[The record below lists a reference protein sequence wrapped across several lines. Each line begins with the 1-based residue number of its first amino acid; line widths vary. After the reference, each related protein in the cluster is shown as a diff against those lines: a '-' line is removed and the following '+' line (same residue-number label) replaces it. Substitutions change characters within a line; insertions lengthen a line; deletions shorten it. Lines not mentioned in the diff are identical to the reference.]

1 MRRLRFVLTLVVTVL
16 LAGIVAVVIALT
28 TGDDGD
34 DVAAGDVGGDAA
46 PSADPAPDLT
56 VTAEI
61 RRSFN
66 RSGLV
71 VIAVTNHG
79 AEPVHVTAAELLS
92 GSFEETGPQ
101 PFDSTVPPGDI
112 PRDLQVEYGLAR
124 CPDGVDSTT
133 DQARVALTA
142 QAEGGAEHDLVLDLP
157 HPNGTLDRLLRT
169 DCRDAVLRAAI
180 SLTLGP
186 LVPREDG
193 TLTGILAV
201 TRVDG
206 GAAPATVTDSRG
218 SVLFT
223 ITPQPD
229 PALAPGQLR
238 VVADVLRC
246 GGHAIGDAK
255 RPYGFTAWI
264 DLGEGGEPIPTTI
277 PVDTGQQAALDE
289 MQGVRCADHSGT

>member
-1 MRRLRFVLTLVVTVL
+1 MRRLRFVLVLVVTVL
-16 LAGIVAVVIALT
+16 LAGIAAIIVALT
-28 TGDDGD
+28 TGDDD
-34 DVAAGDVGGDAA
+34 EVAAADDAG
-46 PSADPAPDLT
+46 PAPDLS

-79 AEPVHVTAAELLS
+79 TVPVQITSAELLS

-101 PFDSTVPPGDI
+101 PFDATIPPGTT
-112 PRDLQVEYGLAR
+112 PRDLQLEYGLAQ

-133 DQARVALTA
+133 AQAQVALTA
-142 QAEGGAEHDLVLDLP
+142 QSEGGAEHELVLDLP
-157 HPNGTLDRLLRT
+157 YPNGTLDRLLRT
-169 DCRDAVLRAAI
+169 DCGAQVLAEAV
-180 SLTLGP
+180 SLIMGP
-186 LVPREDG
+186 LEPAADG
-193 TLTGILAV
+193 TLTGVLTV

-206 GAAPATVTDSRG
+206 GTAPVAVTDTRG

-223 ITPQPD
+223 VTPQPD
-229 PALAPGQLR
+229 PALPVGQLR
-238 VVADVLRC
+238 VVADVMRC

-264 DLGEGGEPIPTTI
+264 DLGDGATIPTAI
-277 PVDTGQQAALDE
+277 PVDDIQVAALE
-289 MQGVRCADHSGT
+289 AIQAVRCAGRNDES

>member
-1 MRRLRFVLTLVVTVL
+1 MRRLRFVLLLVVAVL
-16 LAGIVAVVIALT
+16 LAGIAAVVVALT

-34 DVAAGDVGGDAA
+34 EVAAGDDA
-46 PSADPAPDLT
+46 PSAGGPVPDLT

-79 AEPVHVTAAELLS
+79 GEPVHVTSAELLS
-92 GSFEETGPQ
+92 DSFEETGPQ
-101 PFDSTVPPGDI
+101 PFDSTIPAGDI
-112 PRDLQVEYGLAR
+112 PRDLQVEYGLAS

-133 DQARVALTA
+133 GRARVALTA
-142 QAEGGAEHDLVLDLP
+142 QAEGGGEHALVLDLP
-157 HPNGTLDRLLRT
+157 FPNGTLDRLLRT
-169 DCRDAVLRAAI
+169 DCRAAVLAEAV
-180 SLTLGP
+180 TMTMGP
-186 LVPREDG
+186 LEAREDG
-193 TLTGILAV
+193 TVTGVLTV
-201 TRVDG
+201 TRIDG
-206 GAAPATVTDSRG
+206 GTAPATITDTRG

-223 ITPQPD
+223 ITPEAD
-229 PALAPGQLR
+229 PALPPGQLR
-238 VVADVLRC
+238 VVGDVLRC

-264 DLGEGGEPIPTTI
+264 DLGTGGEPIPTAI
-277 PVDTGQQAALDE
+277 PVDTEQQAALDQ